1 MGLEGASLLVN
12 RDRIREVEQTDPAE
26 AKRLRDEWA
35 DDMRERNSA
44 INAGR
49 RYDFDDVIP
58 PEETRDVLI
67 SMLRMTPRAPL
78 SPVKK
83 HAVDAW

>member
-1 MGLEGASLLVN
+1 
-12 RDRIREVEQTDPAE
+12 
-26 AKRLRDEWA
+26 
-35 DDMRERNSA
+35 MRERNSA

-49 RYDFDDVIP
+49 RYEFDDVIA

-83 HAVDAW
+83 HPVDAW

>member
-1 MGLEGASLLVN
+1 
-12 RDRIREVEQTDPAE
+12 
-26 AKRLRDEWA
+26 
-35 DDMRERNSA
+35 MRERNSA

-49 RYDFDDVIP
+49 RYEFDDVVL